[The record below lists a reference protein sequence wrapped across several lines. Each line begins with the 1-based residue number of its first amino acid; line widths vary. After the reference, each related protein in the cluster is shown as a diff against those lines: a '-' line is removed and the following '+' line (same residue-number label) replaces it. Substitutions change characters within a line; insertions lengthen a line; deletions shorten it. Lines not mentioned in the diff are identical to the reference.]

1 MGERVKTLGSD
12 GAPGSARTLPELVRS
27 AAAVYGDAPAITLE
41 TETGSESA
49 TFGELDRRSAELAR
63 GLLARG
69 AGKGTRVGF
78 IFGNGPGFA
87 VVMAAIA
94 RIGAVAVPISTM
106 LRAGELVRVLRQ
118 SDVQGLIVQ
127 RAILGNDL
135 VARLVDA
142 LPELDGQSWGALRV
156 PRVPY
161 LRWIVSSGA
170 DLPLAVAPIA
180 WLTEVDAGEEV
191 LREVEAE
198 VHPTDQMIEIYT
210 SGSTALPKGVRHVHG
225 AVMARSHWLAGMLGV
240 QAGEQRPAPLPMFW
254 VGGLMLALLPGWVR
268 GATTVC
274 SERTLSNSRFAM
286 GSVLAE
292 EDLERIRGAQ
302 PWWGLG
308 MSETLGPYAWGDVFR
323 APGRPV
329 CAPMDYFAPGYE
341 IRIVDE
347 RGRPVASGEVGEMQ
361 VRGPAVAPALHKIDP
376 AEHFTPDGYL
386 RTGDLCLVEECAKG
400 GADGRRIHF
409 VGRGGDMIKVSG
421 SNVSPAEVEMEL
433 QALDGVHSAYV
444 VGLPDRERGALLV
457 AALVPR
463 DGAMLDLPAI
473 ETRMKASL
481 SSYKVPRAWVELTR
495 DEVPLLHSNKVAR
508 REIARIVAERL
519 AEGQSL
525 SIRDLRS
532 RN

>member
-1 MGERVKTLGSD
+1 MSALSHEGTP
-12 GAPGSARTLPELVRS
+12 GAARTFPELIRS
-27 AAAVYGDAPAITLE
+27 AAAAYGDAVAITLE

-49 TFGELDRRSAELAR
+49 TFTDLDQQSAQLAR

-69 AGKGTRVGF
+69 VGKGARVGF

-87 VVMAAIA
+87 TALAAIA

-106 LRAGELVRVLRQ
+106 IRANELIRVLRQ

-127 RAILGNDL
+127 RTMLGKDL
-135 VARLVDA
+135 VARLTDA
-142 LPELDGQSWGALRV
+142 LPELAGQTCGALRL

-170 DLPLAVAPIA
+170 DLPAAVAPMA
-180 WLTEVDAGEEV
+180 WLTEGDVGEDV
-191 LREVEAE
+191 LREVESE

-210 SGSTALPKGVRHVHG
+210 SGSMALPKGVRHLHG
-225 AVMARSHWLAGMLGV
+225 AVMARSHWLARMLGV
-240 QAGEQRPAPLPMFW
+240 KQGDERPAQLPMFW
-254 VGGLMLALLPGWVR
+254 VGGLMLSLLPEWEQ
-268 GATTVC
+268 GAVTVC
-274 SERTLSNSRFAM
+274 TERTLSHSRFAM

-292 EDLERIRGAQ
+292 EDLQRIKGPQ

-308 MSETLGPYAWGDVFR
+308 MSETLGPYGWGDEFR
-323 APGRPV
+323 VPGRPV
-329 CAPMDYFAPGYE
+329 CAPMDHFAPGYD
-341 IRIVDE
+341 IRIADE
-347 RGRPVASGEVGEMQ
+347 DGRPVSNGEVGEMQ
-361 VRGPAVAPALHKIDP
+361 VRGLAVAPALHKIDR
-376 AEHFTPDGYL
+376 AEHYTPDGYL
-386 RTGDLCLVEECAKG
+386 RTGDLCLVEDR
-400 GADGRRIHF
+400 ADGRRIHF

-473 ETRMKASL
+473 EARMKAGL
-481 SSYKVPRAWVELTR
+481 SSYKVPRAWVKFTR

-508 REIARIVAERL
+508 REIARMVAERL
-519 AEGQSL
+519 KDTAICS
-525 SIRDLRS
+525 S
-532 RN
+532 